1 MDPGFLGLAPRRVD
15 LPLFEARKSIPAFLL
30 TRKSTLKLCRENWK
44 L

>member
-15 LPLFEARKSIPAFLL
+15 LPLFEARKTIPAFLL
-30 TRKSTLKLCRENWK
+30 ARRRILKLCRENWK